1 MRFYIS
7 IILFFCASIS
17 KAQDSIPI
25 QNNQIFID
33 SLSVN
38 QYFKIESVYSTC
50 FTHKSYRIIISKKL
64 NNYNAQV
71 KIISTY
77 NGDNPKTVKTFK
89 PLNITQSQI
98 DSIRNFERYL
108 NIYPTADT
116 DGQRYYLY
124 TLSLGKKQKLYFD
137 GVQTDP
143 WMRIEGLVRV
153 LFPTIK
159 PD

>member
-7 IILFFCASIS
+7 IILFFYASIS

-33 SLSVN
+33 SISVN

-77 NGDNPKTVKTFK
+77 NVIIPKQLK
-89 PLNITQSQI
+89 
-98 DSIRNFERYL
+98 YL
-108 NIYPTADT
+108 
-116 DGQRYYLY
+116 
-124 TLSLGKKQKLYFD
+124 KL
-137 GVQTDP
+137 
-143 WMRIEGLVRV
+143 
-153 LFPTIK
+153 
-159 PD
+159 